1 MSKAIDITRLDLSP
15 EELRKMA
22 AKARDGRVVRR
33 LLGIASLLEGESR
46 EAAASAS
53 GMDRQTLRD
62 WVHRYNAEGASGL
75 HPRRSPGRPSKLS
88 KAQMADLRTV
98 VVDGPDPEKHD
109 VVRWR
114 CADLRAEIAER
125 YAVAVHERTV
135 GKLLRRL
142 GLTRLQPRPYHP
154 KKDPEAETAFKKR
167 ARVAGPPVALETGR
181 AILRARGAAE
191 KFLVDLT
198 P

>member
-15 EELRKMA
+15 EELRKLA

-62 WVHRYNAEGASGL
+62 WVHRYNAEGATGL
-75 HPRRSPGRPSKLS
+75 HPRRSSGRPSKLS

-98 VVDGPDPEKHD
+98 VVNGPDPEKHE

-114 CADLRAEIAER
+114 CVDLRTEIAER

-142 GLTRLQPRPYHP
+142 GLTRLQPRPDHP
-154 KKDPEAETAFKKR
+154 KKDPEAETAFKKNS
-167 ARVAGPPVALETGR
+167 PTL
-181 AILRARGAAE
+181 
-191 KFLVDLT
+191 
-198 P
+198 